1 MGRNTE
7 RCDRSKGSKVT
18 MFLTV
23 VVVDSAKSELVLHK
37 LTFVVTIYFEQKM
50 KSKDVNGIN

>member
-1 MGRNTE
+1 
-7 RCDRSKGSKVT
+7 